1 MKLQGNNKKKNEKFL
16 RKLFKKR
23 PKMCLLT
30 VDIKPFRQQMKGKHF
45 TGNEF
50 QRLTV

>member
-1 MKLQGNNKKKNEKFL
+1 MKLPGYDEEKNEKLL

-30 VDIKPFRQQMKGKHF
+30 VDIKTFGS
-45 TGNEF
+45 
-50 QRLTV
+50 